1 MRIFLATIGIILLT
15 SCQNSTSP
23 SRLKTIMIRSVGE
36 IEALPDMATFQISLY
51 CMDKSVQT
59 SKKCLVDKSNDLT
72 GRLQSFGINKNDIL
86 TTSVDMN
93 KSYTWQNNTQIFQG
107 YRSSTTVIVT
117 VRDIERLD
125 EIYTELLENRNL
137 DIGGLNFSHTKL
149 DSLENE
155 AYAKALEKS
164 GILADKLLNKIP
176 ESDKEILKIGNVEI
190 SASMPT
196 AEEMSADAAY
206 ETVAAVQN
214 QKSVAISNGTIKI
227 AATLFVEYKID

>member
-1 MRIFLATIGIILLT
+1 
-15 SCQNSTSP
+15 
-23 SRLKTIMIRSVGE
+23 
-36 IEALPDMATFQISLY
+36 
-51 CMDKSVQT
+51 MDKSVQT
-59 SKKCLVDKSNDLT
+59 SKKCLVVKSNDLT
-72 GRLQSFGINKNDIL
+72 SRLQTFGIDKNDIL

-93 KSYTWQNNTQIFQG
+93 KSYAWQNNSQVFQG

-137 DIGGLNFSHTKL
+137 DIGGLNFSHTKI

-164 GILADKLLNKIP
+164 GVLADKLLNKIP

-196 AEEMSADAAY
+196 SEEMSADVAY
-206 ETVAAVQN
+206 ETAATTQS
-214 QKSVAISNGTIKI
+214 KRSVAISNGTIKI

>member
-1 MRIFLATIGIILLT
+1 
-15 SCQNSTSP
+15 
-23 SRLKTIMIRSVGE
+23 
-36 IEALPDMATFQISLY
+36 
-51 CMDKSVQT
+51 
-59 SKKCLVDKSNDLT
+59 
-72 GRLQSFGINKNDIL
+72 
-86 TTSVDMN
+86 
-93 KSYTWQNNTQIFQG
+93 
-107 YRSSTTVIVT
+107 
-117 VRDIERLD
+117 
-125 EIYTELLENRNL
+125 L